1 MVHCQLFWYTVEHGL
16 YVRNQPDRSFTKHL
30 LVGSWI
36 ETVHHK
42 SQGMIRSLEFS
53 SHLPFSRKGREAR
66 DGVKELIHLH
76 DEASIKIPKV
86 QSLGSFQVGEHVAV
100 LGGWCACR
108 QHGSFQI
115 HNDTTLLT
123 FLDLQLTHGE

>member
-86 QSLGSFQVGEHVAV
+86 QGSESFGCLNMWRCLSHRPRPVHLFHLGVHLYPSPHPSITIWQKM
-100 LGGWCACR
+100 L
-108 QHGSFQI
+108 
-115 HNDTTLLT
+115 
-123 FLDLQLTHGE
+123 